1 LRRLL
6 IISGSKK
13 VQKDPSHPIPALNRL
28 GGNSAK
34 VLRKF
39 YKKSKQSQPLDV
51 LMLSPVYGLV
61 MAEQKMDFI
70 EPIGGEWDKMA
81 LSHDEILK
89 LREPNLSE
97 IACQATL

>member
-1 LRRLL
+1 MRRLL

-13 VQKDPSHPIPALNRL
+13 VKKDPSHPIPALNRL